1 MALAARIDRRAAE
14 TLIGLSIP
22 MDGSWARMGGEAA
35 LERILV
41 SFTAC
46 SVRVTACASFM
57 LAPKPD
63 VLVPGAGAQGNHLK
77 SATTR
82 VSNTNTLQDIQVLP
96 ISDPKFAGHW
106 LPRLRWASPFSLHLL
121 ATLLGIS
128 HAAVSTQA
136 SPWKTRHSVGIF
148 PRTWCS
154 IHGIISLQL
163 HF

>member
-1 MALAARIDRRAAE
+1 MAFAAPIDRRAAE

-22 MDGSWARMGGEAA
+22 MDGSWLQMGGEAA

-46 SVRVTACASFM
+46 SVRVTACAGFM

-63 VLVPGAGAQGNHLK
+63 VLIPGAGAQDNHLK

-106 LPRLRWASPFSLHLL
+106 LPRLRWASPFLCTFLL
-121 ATLLGIS
+121 RFLVSAMLPYLRKHPPGRQGIVLESFLRLGV
-128 HAAVSTQA
+128 AFMVL
-136 SPWKTRHSVGIF
+136 P
-148 PRTWCS
+148 
-154 IHGIISLQL
+154 
-163 HF
+163 